1 MPRTYAM
8 RRNCVKAFP
17 EASRLVDSEAVTSV
31 IRVKGGN
38 FWLFD
43 RLLTQIERIR
53 SGPQTVSR

>member
-1 MPRTYAM
+1 M
-8 RRNCVKAFP
+8 RRDCVKAFP

-38 FWLFD
+38 FWFFD